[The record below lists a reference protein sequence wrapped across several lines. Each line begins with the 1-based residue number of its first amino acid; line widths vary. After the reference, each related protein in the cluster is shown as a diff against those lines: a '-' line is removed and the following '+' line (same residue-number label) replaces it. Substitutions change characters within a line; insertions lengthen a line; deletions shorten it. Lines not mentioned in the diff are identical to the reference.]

1 MPIFHWLM
9 DSCTFQ
15 FTALN
20 NNKVTAA
27 HTAAPQSRD
36 TVNGFPAFL
45 MSKNFLAANDV
56 QIRME
61 KEK

>member
-1 MPIFHWLM
+1 M